1 MINNVIKIK
10 KYFENTIEL
19 TKSLKYIEEN
29 KIISERIN
37 S

>member
-10 KYFENTIEL
+10 IYFENIIYS

>member
-1 MINNVIKIK
+1 MINSVIKTKI
-10 KYFENTIEL
+10 YFENKIDL

-29 KIISERIN
+29 KIISEKIN

>member
-1 MINNVIKIK
+1 MINNVIKTKI
-10 KYFENTIEL
+10 YFENIIYL